1 MQAADACRA
10 AADGSVLLGH
20 RLRVAPLADG
30 HDDAGRLKAK
40 KASKA
45 EAPTTEARDAIDL
58 VRDVADIRAVLSD
71 IVMPGQVNGLALV
84 EELRRIR
91 PGLPLALMTGYREG
105 PAEEAT
111 RPACPVLPKP
121 FTSNMPAKTMSEILA
136 P

>member
-1 MQAADACRA
+1 MRDQLCAL
-10 AADGSVLLGH
+10 GYTVL
-20 RLRVAPLADG
+20 V
-30 HDDAGRLKAK
+30 
-40 KASKA
+40 
-45 EAPTTEARDAIDL
+45 TTEARDAIDL

-84 EELRRIR
+84 EELSRIR

-105 PAEEAT
+105 PAEETT

-121 FTSNMPAKTMSEILA
+121 FTSRMLAKTMSEILA